1 MAAAILRRRLAD
13 RGVEARV
20 RSAGTRAWDVGATA
34 GAVEVMREHGI
45 DLSAHRGCQLTAEL
59 VAEAEL
65 VLGMTRDHVAIAAA
79 RCPQAAAH
87 AFLVGELVRL
97 GREIGPRA
105 SSEPVSAWA
114 ARAAARRPPRRPVG
128 RAVDEI
134 ADPVGLPIEA
144 YRRTAAR
151 LDADLTSLAGL
162 LAADGAG

>member
-1 MAAAILRRRLAD
+1 
-13 RGVEARV
+13 
-20 RSAGTRAWDVGATA
+20 
-34 GAVEVMREHGI
+34 
-45 DLSAHRGCQLTAEL
+45 
-59 VAEAEL
+59 
-65 VLGMTRDHVAIAAA
+65 
-79 RCPQAAAH
+79 
-87 AFLVGELVRL
+87 
-97 GREIGPRA
+97 

-162 LAADGAG
+162 LAGDGAG

>member
-1 MAAAILRRRLAD
+1 MAAAILRRRFAD

-20 RSAGTRAWDVGATA
+20 RSAGTRAWDVGAIA
-34 GAVEVMREHGI
+34 GAVEVMRERGI

-59 VAEAEL
+59 VVESDL
-65 VLGMTRDHVAIAAA
+65 VLGMTRDHVAIAVA
-79 RCPQAAAH
+79 RCPQASLH

-97 GREIGPRA
+97 GREIGPRPCP
-105 SSEPVSAWA
+105 EPVSAWV

-134 ADPVGLPIEA
+134 ADPVGLSIEA

-151 LDADLTSLAGL
+151 LDADLTVLAGL
-162 LAADGAG
+162 LAGDGAG